1 MGLRMA
7 RITIR
12 LSDDLFERLL
22 DQAATL
28 GTTPSGY
35 IRDVLER
42 FEGNDPTGYHARF
55 DELHATAIQT
65 LAILAKSVG
74 VRAPALLEE
83 GLGEARRLLRE
94 RGLLDPEQDRS

>member
-1 MGLRMA
+1 MDLRMA

-12 LSDDLFERLL
+12 LSDELFERLL

-28 GTTPSGY
+28 DTTPSGY

-83 GLGEARRLLRE
+83 GLSEARRLLRE
-94 RGLLDPEQDRS
+94 RGLLDPEHDRS

>member
-1 MGLRMA
+1 MA

-12 LSDDLFERLL
+12 LDDGLYDRVL
-22 DQAATL
+22 DFARA
-28 GTTPSGY
+28 GGSTPSAY

-42 FEGNDPTGYHARF
+42 SQGADPSGYHARF

-74 VRAPALLEE
+74 KRSPDTLEE
-83 GLGEARRLLRE
+83 GLGEARRLLRD
-94 RGLLDPEQDRS
+94 RGLLDPEQDRA